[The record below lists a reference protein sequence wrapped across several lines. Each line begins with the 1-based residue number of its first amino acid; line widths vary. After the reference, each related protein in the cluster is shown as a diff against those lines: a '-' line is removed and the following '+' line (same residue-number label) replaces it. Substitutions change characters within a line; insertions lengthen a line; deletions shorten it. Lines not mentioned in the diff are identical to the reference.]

1 MPSGSH
7 SGGGGHSGGFSG
19 GGSWGSHSG
28 GSHGSSSYTIS
39 SGKRNGRSV
48 VIFTGLGGHNG
59 RYIGSSIF
67 TLFVIMM
74 IIGFMMFVFGFSSI
88 GSPAEVKENYQHDY
102 NYYQSMIRYAENH
115 PEYMLVAGA
124 TITDRFI
131 GKGGNKY
138 YLTYE
143 FYTSV
148 DNEVVKGY
156 TYTTYT
162 LEDLERPE
170 LQVGQT
176 IVLALNCKN
185 TQITLSTDS
194 IDLNYKNT
202 KLEDDDD
209 FIYDYNSAKKSV
221 GIGITISIIG
231 VALIVGAVILFV
243 LKQKKDDNPESSTV
257 EPVQEKK
264 KEYCKYCG
272 TLLKDGALKCDNCG
286 ASVSVS
292 SDKENNTEEKRVK
305 VNNGEKNEKK

>member
-19 GGSWGSHSG
+19 GGSWGGHSG
-28 GSHGSSSYTIS
+28 GSHRSGSDSSSYTIS

-59 RYIGSSIF
+59 RYIRSSVF
-67 TLFVIMM
+67 TLFVIMIM
-74 IIGFMMFVFGFSSI
+74 MFGFMLFVFGLGSM

-102 NYYQSMIRYAENH
+102 NYYQSMIRYAENN
-115 PEYMLVAGA
+115 PEYMLTTGA
-124 TITDRFI
+124 IITDRLI

-138 YLTYE
+138 YLAYM
-143 FYTSV
+143 FYTSI
-148 DNEVVKGY
+148 NHQAVKGY

-176 IVLALNCKN
+176 IALALNCKN
-185 TQITLSTDS
+185 TQLTFSTDS

-202 KLEDDDD
+202 TLEDDGD
-209 FIYDYNSAKKSV
+209 FIYDYNIAKKSV
-221 GIGITISIIG
+221 DIGITISLIG
-231 VALIVGAVILFV
+231 VALIIVGAVILFV
-243 LKQKKDDNPESSTV
+243 LKQKKDDNPELSTV
-257 EPVQEKK
+257 ESVQEKK
-264 KEYCKYCG
+264 KEYCTYCG
-272 TLLKDGALKCDNCG
+272 ALLKDGALKCDNCG

-292 SDKENNTEEKRVK
+292 SDKENNAEKEVSK
-305 VNNGEKNEKK
+305 SK

>member
-19 GGSWGSHSG
+19 GGSWGGHSG
-28 GSHGSSSYTIS
+28 GSHSSGNGNSLYTIS

-48 VIFTGLGGHNG
+48 VIFTGFGGHNG
-59 RYIGSSIF
+59 RYIGSNIF
-67 TLFVIMM
+67 TLSVVMLIF
-74 IIGFMMFVFGFSSI
+74 GFMLLVFGFSSM
-88 GSPAEVKENYQHDY
+88 GSPAEVKQNYQHDY
-102 NYYQSMIRYAENH
+102 DYYQSMIRYAENN
-115 PEYMLVAGA
+115 PEYMLTTGA

-143 FYTSV
+143 FYTSA
-148 DNEVVKGY
+148 DNEAVKGY

-162 LEDLERPE
+162 LEDLEKSE

-209 FIYDYNSAKKSV
+209 FICDYNNAKKSV
-221 GIGITISIIG
+221 GIGVTISIIG
-231 VALIVGAVILFV
+231 VALIAGSVILFV
-243 LKQKKDDNPESSTV
+243 VQQKRDENPESSTV
-257 EPVQEKK
+257 APVQEKK

-272 TLLKDGALKCDNCG
+272 ALLKDGTLKCDNCG
-286 ASVSVS
+286 ASVVASL
-292 SDKENNTEEKRVK
+292 DKENDTEKD
-305 VNNGEKNEKK
+305 VNKKNK

>member
-28 GSHGSSSYTIS
+28 SHSSGNGSSSYTIL

-48 VIFTGLGGHNG
+48 VIFAGFGGHNG
-59 RYIGSSIF
+59 RYIGSNIF
-67 TLFVIMM
+67 AVFVVMLILGIMFLA
-74 IIGFMMFVFGFSSI
+74 IGFGSI
-88 GSPAEVKENYQHDY
+88 GSPAEVKQNYQHDY
-102 NYYQSMIRYAENH
+102 DYYQSMIRYAENN
-115 PEYMLVAGA
+115 PEYMLMTGA
-124 TITDRFI
+124 IITDRFI

-148 DNEVVKGY
+148 DHKVVKGY

-209 FIYDYNSAKKSV
+209 FIYDYNNAKKSV
-221 GIGITISIIG
+221 GIGITISIFG
-231 VALIVGAVILFV
+231 VALIVGAVVLFIV
-243 LKQKKDDNPESSTV
+243 KQKKDDETEPSTISV
-257 EPVQEKK
+257 PKEKK
-264 KEYCKYCG
+264 KEYCKYCNS
-272 TLLKDGALKCDNCG
+272 LLKEGALKCDNCG
-286 ASVSVS
+286 ASVVS
-292 SDKENNTEEKRVK
+292 SSNNENNVLKD
-305 VNNGEKNEKK
+305 KKS